1 MSEIGI
7 AEHREARGS
16 PILQKQINHKDHQCD
31 RDDQRLDNFFHA
43 FGNRLRLTF
52 GDAVQAFKS
61 GAKAG
66 FGELGKKK
74 PHFT

>member
-52 GDAVQAFKS
+52 GDAVQAFEIRS
-61 GAKAG
+61 
-66 FGELGKKK
+66 
-74 PHFT
+74 